1 MVLRSERLWRSLPDS
16 DGSVVYHNDDLMIL
30 DRLCVRSLCNLH
42 DSSAGGVSD
51 KTPLRQ
57 NPLYNVK
64 FWMAFNSSERDLSEY
79 ICTLCLHRKM
89 S

>member
-1 MVLRSERLWRSLPDS
+1 MTLNDLECPYTVCDKNVAQDPSFKQSTIYVDIRGGSQERGRQ
-16 DGSVVYHNDDLMIL
+16 M
-30 DRLCVRSLCNLH
+30 R
-42 DSSAGGVSD
+42 VSD

-64 FWMAFNSSERDLSEY
+64 FQMAFSSSERDLSEY
-79 ICTLCLHRKM
+79 ICTVCLHRKM